1 VIVIPAAQMRIKQ
14 LQSLLQIEVQPHEAH
29 SCRNL
34 TEASERAVLILR
46 RRQATKLVDKW
57 KLRLAE
63 LDRAGV
69 ATRQA
74 RLWAEEH
81 PDAGSSDAGTL

>member
-1 VIVIPAAQMRIKQ
+1 MKVCVSTPVPAT
-14 LQSLLQIEVQPHEAH
+14 PPD
-29 SCRNL
+29 
-34 TEASERAVLILR
+34 R
-46 RRQATKLVDKW
+46 RRAHAERMLDRAEKRHRQTAKLVEKW

-69 ATRQA
+69 AARQA

-81 PDAGSSDAGTL
+81 PDAQSSDAGTL